1 MNKKEQQRLARAA
14 EKASMIQ
21 KRADE
26 WQSFVTPYFGY
37 LETDYGFRVTQVDAS
52 SPWRIRMIYQTATTA
67 IYVDCNF
74 EFLRVEVSLVRLLDG
89 ELPPYPVFI
98 RRNTTMHEFML
109 DSLLHIRA
117 QHLLPEIWDLQG
129 LGEEKIKQ
137 SLKLFGQ
144 ALNDYAADI
153 LRGDFSIFATLED
166 ATKKRVQKMQQRR
179 QVEEQLPRHVQVAFE
194 FITYSTDAFCH
205 RYLNED
211 YTDLCVRFTKALC
224 LKEPSPLQQG
234 KYKTWACAIIHA
246 MSVVNVLLDA
256 PQPPSLSEEQISN
269 HFKLSIKTMRTKS
282 RQISKLL
289 DLHIGTNLTEY
300 VIFSSSSQSVR

>member
-14 EKASMIQ
+14 EKAAMIQ
-21 KRADE
+21 ARADE

-52 SPWRIRMIYQTATTA
+52 SPWLVRMIYQTATTA

-98 RRNTTMHEFML
+98 RHDTVMHEFLL
-109 DSLLHIRA
+109 DNLLNIRA
-117 QHLLPEIWDLQG
+117 PHLMSEIWESKG
-129 LGEEKIKQ
+129 LGEGKVRQ
-137 SLKLFGQ
+137 SLKLFGP
-144 ALNDYAADI
+144 ALNDYAADV
-153 LRGDFSIFATLED
+153 LRGDFSIFATLE
-166 ATKKRVQKMQQRR
+166 ANTKKWRQKKQQRD
-179 QVEEQLPRHVQVAFE
+179 QVTQQLPRQVQMAFE
-194 FITYSTDAFCH
+194 FITSRTDTFCY
-205 RYLNED
+205 RYLNEA
-211 YTDLCVRFTKALC
+211 YADLCARLIATLC
-224 LKEPSPLQQG
+224 LKEPSPLLQG
-234 KYKTWACAIIHA
+234 KEQTWACAIIHA
-246 MSVVNVLLDA
+246 MSAVNVLLDA

-289 DLHIGTNLTEY
+289 DLYPLSPEWTLTKE
-300 VIFSSSSQSVR
+300 